1 LINLG
6 LLGFGAGFF
15 NGPNQYAIMSSVEKK
30 FLGVASGMLGTMRQI
45 GQVLSMGIAT
55 IILTLT
61 VGKGQITPDIY
72 PLFNASARMIFV
84 IFTVLCIIGI
94 FASLVRGKI

>member
-1 LINLG
+1 
-6 LLGFGAGFF
+6 
-15 NGPNQYAIMSSVEKK
+15 
-30 FLGVASGMLGTMRQI
+30 
-45 GQVLSMGIAT
+45 MGIAT